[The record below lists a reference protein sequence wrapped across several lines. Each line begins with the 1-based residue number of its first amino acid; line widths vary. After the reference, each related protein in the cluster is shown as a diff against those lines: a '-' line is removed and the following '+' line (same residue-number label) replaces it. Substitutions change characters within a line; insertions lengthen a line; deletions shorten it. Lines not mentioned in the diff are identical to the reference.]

1 MALVQMKYPVQAVN
15 AQRLL
20 DQVKPRATDPVPALS
35 VLTWPAPGRRAI
47 SCRSLVRVDMERL
60 LLRKCWLVTT
70 RSKCSAG
77 CGNWVCQTRIF
88 FCFWCFPFFFQPK
101 LASVTDG
108 ALRFPPPRNCGDWP
122 DNCVWT

>member
-88 FCFWCFPFFFQPK
+88 FLFLVLPLFFPAEAGIGHRWSAAFPAPQK
-101 LASVTDG
+101 L
-108 ALRFPPPRNCGDWP
+108 W
-122 DNCVWT
+122 